1 MNGGQA
7 LSETDTRWEYKEIS
21 VPLDRRKGMLTR
33 EATFQRNIME
43 VIEDA
48 VRRESAAGWEPAEP
62 MDYKALRRGGRI
74 HWKTAFSLN
83 PLGDMN
89 KAVSASI
96 RLKRRRG

>member
-1 MNGGQA
+1 
-7 LSETDTRWEYKEIS
+7 LSETDPRWEYKEIT
-21 VPLDRRKGMLTR
+21 VPLDRRKGMFTR
-33 EATFQRNIME
+33 EATFQRNIMD

-48 VRRESAAGWEPAEP
+48 VRQESAAGWEPDEP
-62 MDYKALRRGGRI
+62 VDYKALRRGGHI

-96 RLKRRRG
+96 RLKRPGG